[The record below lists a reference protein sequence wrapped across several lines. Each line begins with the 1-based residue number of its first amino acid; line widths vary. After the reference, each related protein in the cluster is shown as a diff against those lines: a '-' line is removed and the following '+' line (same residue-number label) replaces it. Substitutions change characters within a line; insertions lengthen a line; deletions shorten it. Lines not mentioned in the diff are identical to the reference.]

1 MASAKDPN
9 MQGSLLRSWTGLAKL
24 VLGSKSWSRKT
35 LLRELNVPE
44 FSIVVADIDE
54 DAIPGSTPPALV
66 LAIGLAKAHAILDSK
81 HIEPAS
87 DALGKTL
94 LVCGDSVVTH
104 KGQVL
109 GKPRSKEHAR
119 ATLRSYASAPATT
132 VSSIVVVDV
141 ATSRCWAGVGEAE
154 VYFRAM
160 PDSVIDELVENG
172 GSMESAGG
180 LRIEHPLVEKYT
192 ECIIGEKSA
201 IMGFPQGLA
210 ERLLRNAIAD
220 DEGGKPLK
228 EW

>member
-1 MASAKDPN
+1 M
-9 MQGSLLRSWTGLAKL
+9 
-24 VLGSKSWSRKT
+24 
-35 LLRELNVPE
+35 RELNVPD

-54 DAIPGSTPPALV
+54 DAITGATPPALV
-66 LAIGLAKAHAILDSK
+66 LAIGLAKARAILDSK
-81 HIEPAS
+81 QIEPAAG
-87 DALGKTL
+87 DLGKTL

-119 ATLRSYASAPATT
+119 TTLRSYASAPATT

-141 ATSRCWAGVGEAE
+141 ITGRCWADIGEAE

-160 PDSVIDELVENG
+160 PDSVIDELIENG

-180 LRIEHPLVEKYT
+180 LRIEHPLVAQYT

-201 IMGFPQGLA
+201 VMGFSKGIA
-210 ERLLRNAIAD
+210 ERLIRNALAN
-220 DEGGKPLK
+220 DESGKLLA